1 STSACTAGANTQTG
15 SGGVITL
22 ENGTINATGASPIG
36 AQGVVSQ
43 SGTITGTNVNV
54 NTQGFSSQ
62 ALVASSGG
70 QVIWNGGTVTTT
82 GGGTADAIF
91 AFSGGKVVAT
101 GTTFNVTQ
109 GVEVSNGAAV
119 ELHNVTMTSSSFGIF
134 GHDAFGPAPSMVL
147 VDGGSLTAATAFGVF
162 GAPGPATVTF

>member
-22 ENGTINATGASPIG
+22 ENGTINATGTSPIG

-82 GGGTADAIF
+82 GGGTPGAIF
-91 AFSGGKVVAT
+91 RFFGGKGVA
-101 GTTFNVTQ
+101 
-109 GVEVSNGAAV
+109 AR
-119 ELHNVTMTSSSFGIF
+119 
-134 GHDAFGPAPSMVL
+134 
-147 VDGGSLTAATAFGVF
+147 TAFHST
-162 GAPGPATVTF
+162 P